1 MSRARAFRDAV
12 RDILR
17 EDGVFRLASELEPRL
32 MWEWDGAEWRRA
44 WLDPPELVQAA
55 HDEGAGAG
63 R

>member
-17 EDGVFRLASELEPRL
+17 EDGVFRLASEFEPSL
-32 MWEWDGAEWRRA
+32 MWEWDGVEWRRA
-44 WLDPPELVQAA
+44 WLEPAPCVVMSESGAA
-55 HDEGAGAG
+55 SG

>member
-17 EDGVFRLASELEPRL
+17 EDGVFRMASETEPSL
-32 MWEWDGAEWRRA
+32 LWEWDGVEWRRA
-44 WLDPPELVQAA
+44 WLEPAPCVVEQPPGAA
-55 HDEGAGAG
+55 AG